1 MNEPY
6 SLMIRQRIK
15 MASLFCLVIVST
27 LLWRLYDLQVV
38 RHKAMA
44 EAGRIEKK
52 RNITWRPDRGV
63 ILDRNM
69 RLMVWNAERE
79 TLVAHPAKI
88 KDPIAAAAD
97 LARIL
102 GISQEIL
109 IKRMSA
115 LDREEVA
122 LKRHIPSGTAEAI
135 NRLNIEGLAFTRE
148 GTRHYLKGELAGQVL
163 GHVNIDLQGQNGVEK
178 SEEDSLTGKIIQV
191 PARRLGDRKAI
202 LDFDYMRDVPLRG
215 ADVVLTLDETIQWIA
230 EHALYSMC
238 RDQQCKAGMAIVM
251 EPRSGEVLAM
261 ANYPS
266 FSADQVGEYAQTG
279 QMERA
284 KNQSIAN
291 LYEPGSTFKP
301 FVVAAGLDC
310 GAIQVDTIIDCENG
324 RRYLPAKFRKTPIK
338 DEHSMGRVPVSEVLV
353 HSSNIG
359 IGKIAEMI
367 EHLDSQNPTR
377 KTFYDYLV
385 AFGFGTR
392 SGIDLPGETPMVL
405 MPWQKWNLNDML
417 VVSFGTGPVMVS
429 PIGLARAYCVLA
441 NGGLQVH
448 PHVVKGHV
456 VPQVKMGD
464 GAGSEEDFY
473 PTRKSP
479 SNRVISEEAARL
491 VREMLVE
498 AIERGTGRRMARSDW
513 YQAGGKT
520 GTAKKVVN
528 GAYSQSQ
535 RVLSFAGFAP
545 AHNPRIVV
553 VVMID
558 EPKSLRFGAEAAAP
572 VFRQIIDETLAY
584 MHVAPDFLAPR
595 IVPKGKPRRGV
606 PVRAE
611 RIARIPRNATGTE
624 SFLSGMVWGTASRI
638 SSLWNSLDVR
648 RLNIKQVDHTEK
660 GDGADVAF

>member
-6 SLMIRQRIK
+6 SLMIRPRIK
-15 MASLFCLVIVST
+15 MASLFCLVIVSAQ
-27 LLWRLYDLQVV
+27 LWRLYDLQVI

-52 RNITWRPDRGV
+52 RNITWKPDRGV

-69 RLMVWNAERE
+69 RLLVWNAERE

-88 KDPIAAAAD
+88 KDPIAAAAS
-97 LARIL
+97 LASIL
-102 GISQEIL
+102 GISEETL
-109 IKRMSA
+109 VKRLSA

-178 SEEDSLTGKIIQV
+178 AEEDSLAGKIIQV

-202 LDFDYMRDVPLRG
+202 LDFDYMREVPLRG
-215 ADVVLTLDETIQWIA
+215 ADVVLTLDETIQWIS
-230 EHALYSMC
+230 ERALYAMC
-238 RDQQCKAGMAIVM
+238 EDQNCKSGMAIVM
-251 EPRSGEVLAM
+251 DPYNGEVLAM

-266 FSADQVGEYAQTG
+266 FRADQVGEYAQTG

-284 KNQSIAN
+284 KNHCIAN
-291 LYEPGSTFKP
+291 LYEPGSTLKP

-310 GAIQVDTIIDCENG
+310 GAIQPDTIIDCENG
-324 RRYLPAKFRKTPIK
+324 RRYLPAKYRRTPIK
-338 DEHSMGRVPVSEVLV
+338 DEHAMGRVPVSEVLV
-353 HSSNIG
+353 HSSNVG

-367 EHLDSQNPTR
+367 EHLDPRNPTR
-377 KTFYDYLV
+377 KTFYDYLT
-385 AFGFGTR
+385 AFGFGGR

-405 MPWQKWNLNDML
+405 LPWQKWNLNDML
-417 VVSFGTGPVMVS
+417 VISFGTGPLMVS

-456 VPQVKMGD
+456 VPQMKRSD
-464 GAGSEEDFY
+464 AAIRDEDFY
-473 PTRKSP
+473 PSRKSP
-479 SNRVISEEAARL
+479 SKRVVSEEAASL
-491 VREMLVE
+491 VRQMLVE

-513 YQAGGKT
+513 YKAGGKT

-528 GAYSQSQ
+528 GSYSQSR

-545 AHNPRIVV
+545 ADHPRIVV

-558 EPKSLRFGAEAAAP
+558 EPESLRFGAEAAAP
-572 VFRQIIDETLAY
+572 VFRQIVEGTLAY

-606 PVRAE
+606 PARTE

-624 SFLSGMVWGTASRI
+624 SLLSGMVSGTASRI

-648 RLNIKQVDHTEK
+648 RLNIQQVDQTEK